1 MAGRRAKPGTFN
13 IITLCRDTNL
23 LNLSLSPAQETIL
36 RAAYG
41 LPLAPEQ
48 RAIYHK
54 ITGRSQY
61 AVGHRYQELT
71 VVAGAR
77 SGKDS
82 RIATPIA
89 IYEALWGGHESRLH
103 RGESGIIA
111 IVAQDRDAT
120 GVAFGYIRGAVLGS
134 PYLRSMLAGE
144 PLTNE
149 LAFTNGIKVVTFPS
163 SLRSLRA
170 WSICVG
176 ICDELAFFKNDES
189 GTNADVEIISSIRRG
204 QVSFG
209 EHAKL
214 IKISTPFAKEGVL
227 FDDFERSYGKNDPDI
242 LVIQAPTQLRNPT
255 ITTKTLDRERRR
267 DPKRYSREY
276 EAVFVDNVEAFIPR
290 PLIDQAIQAGRTA
303 IEAQSGRV
311 YFGAIDASGGGAC
324 AFTLNICMLDDRPD
338 GGFTIVECQSRGWD
352 RSKTQALD
360 LEGTVREAASI
371 FTGYGC
377 YTVMSERYSAGWVSQ
392 AFARHGI
399 SLLPAA
405 DKSTTYAELE
415 PLFVAGRI
423 QLLDIP
429 VKNRELGLLERR
441 PRPGGK
447 PLISPPRGSHDDYAN
462 SLALAA
468 VAAAQNADLPIID
481 TAPSQDEMQMLNEV
495 FPMLELRSFRDFAE

>member
-1 MAGRRAKPGTFN
+1 MAARRAKQSAFD
-13 IITLCRDTNL
+13 IITLCRDRNL
-23 LNLSLSPAQETIL
+23 LGLSLSPTQEVVL

-41 LPLAPEQ
+41 LPLSPAQ
-48 RAIYHK
+48 RAIYLH
-54 ITGRSQY
+54 ITGRTQY
-61 AVGHRYQELT
+61 PVGHVYQELT

-89 IYEALWGGHESRLH
+89 IYEALWGGHEQRLH
-103 RGESGIIA
+103 RGEQGIIA

-120 GVAFGYIRGAVLGS
+120 GVAFNYIKGAVLGS

-144 PLTNE
+144 PLSTE

-176 ICDELAFFKNDES
+176 ICDELAFFKFEGGANSD
-189 GTNADVEIISSIRRG
+189 AEIISSIRRG

-227 FDDFERSYGKNDPDI
+227 FDDFEAAYGKNDPDL
-242 LVIQAPTQLRNPT
+242 LVVRAPTREMNPT
-255 ITTKTLDRERRR
+255 IATRTLDREKRR
-267 DPKRYSREY
+267 DPKRYAREY
-276 EAVFVDNVEAFIPR
+276 EAIFADNVEAFIPQ

-324 AFTLNICMLDDRPD
+324 AFTLNICMLDERDY
-338 GGFTIVECQSRGWD
+338 GGFAVVECQSRGWD

-377 YTVMSERYSAGWVSQ
+377 YTVMSDRYSAGWVTQ

-405 DKSTTYAELE
+405 DKSATYAELE

-423 QLLDIP
+423 QLLDHP

-468 VAAAQNADLPIID
+468 VAAAQNGDLPVID
-481 TAPSQDEMQMLNEV
+481 TAPSEAEMSMLNEV
-495 FPMLELRSFRDFAE
+495 FPQLELRSFRDFAE